1 MTVEVRILPKHFFQE
16 NQLNHD
22 LVNLA
27 LLSTHE
33 DMLDSARY
41 VMTRFSLKINECKFE
56 MVRKVNENYKY
67 LNDAIFSFLLRMMI
81 LCLTIKSLLYCTIC
95 YGHL

>member
-1 MTVEVRILPKHFFQE
+1 MAVEVRILSKHFFQE

-27 LLSTHE
+27 LLSTQE

-41 VMTRFSLKINECKFE
+41 VMTRFSLKIGECKFK
-56 MVRKVNENYKY
+56 MVRKVNKNCKY
-67 LNDAIFSFLLRMMI
+67 LNDANFSFLLQMMI
-81 LCLTIKSLLYCTIC
+81 LYLTIKLS
-95 YGHL
+95 

>member
-1 MTVEVRILPKHFFQE
+1 MAVEVRILPKHFFQE

-27 LLSTHE
+27 LLSTQE

-41 VMTRFSLKINECKFE
+41 VMMRFSFKTGECKFE
-56 MVRKVNENYKY
+56 MVRKVNEKCKY
-67 LNDAIFSFLLRMMI
+67 LNDAVFSFLLQMMI
-81 LCLTIKSLLYCTIC
+81 LYLTIKLS
-95 YGHL
+95 